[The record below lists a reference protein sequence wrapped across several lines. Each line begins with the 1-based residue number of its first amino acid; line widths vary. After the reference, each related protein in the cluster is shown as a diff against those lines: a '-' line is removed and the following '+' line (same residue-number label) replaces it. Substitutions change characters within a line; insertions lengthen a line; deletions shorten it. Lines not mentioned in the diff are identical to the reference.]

1 MDRAVF
7 VSDIHLSESTPA
19 ISSLFFRFLE
29 EIDATAL
36 YVLGDLFDAWPGD
49 DDLEDP
55 FVVRAVSAMKKASL
69 RMKLHVMHGNRDFLM
84 GKGFLEACGALS
96 VPDPFCCEI
105 NGIQLL
111 LAHGDALC
119 TADLEYQAF
128 RRQVRD
134 PAWQASFLARPLAER
149 KEVARGLR
157 QQSEMKKLKKSDAIM
172 DVDESAVAEAFRTHG
187 YVTMIHG
194 HTHRPGKHRH
204 QVDSRR
210 CERWVLG
217 DWHEAGAIAISASG
231 GGLSFLEI
239 K

>member
-7 VSDIHLSESTPA
+7 VSDIHLSESAPG

-29 EIDATAL
+29 EIDASAL

-55 FVVRAVSAMKKASL
+55 FVRRVVSAMKHTSL

-84 GKGFLEACGALS
+84 GKSFLDACGALP

-105 NGIQLL
+105 NGIPLL

-134 PAWQASFLARPLAER
+134 TSWQAAFLARPLEER

-157 QQSEMKKLKKSDAIM
+157 QQSEKRKLEKSDAIM
-172 DVDESAVAEAFRTHG
+172 DVDESAVAEAFRAHG

-194 HTHRPGKHRH
+194 HTHRPGKHQH
-204 QVDSRR
+204 QVDSML

-217 DWHEAGAIAISASG
+217 DWHETGAIGISASG
-231 GGLSFLEI
+231 EGLSFLEI